1 MNPLVMSPEA
11 CQDIPSECFP
21 RDDVV
26 IATALSSALGTL
38 IASMIGNLPF
48 VVAPGIGLSTYY
60 ASGLVLTGM
69 HKEVALATVVVSG
82 VLTILL
88 SVTKVLPPLLLLLH
102 SVTKVM
108 PVCPHCYYSLLS
120 CCLCPLL
127 LPSVTKGAAYAPTAA
142 AQRHLAACAPTDDCT
157 SASPPLS
164 VTEPTNACIAFHLRP
179 STHQRAHRWRG

>member
-1 MNPLVMSPEA
+1 MSPEA

-88 SVTKVLPPLLLLLH
+88 SVTKVLPPLLLY
-102 SVTKVM
+102 SVTN
-108 PVCPHCYYSLLS
+108 
-120 CCLCPLL
+120 
-127 LPSVTKGAAYAPTAA
+127 GAAPTAA
-142 AQRHLAACAPTDDCT
+142 
-157 SASPPLS
+157 
-164 VTEPTNACIAFHLRP
+164 V
-179 STHQRAHRWRG
+179 